1 MWSGIEVTVWSGVV
15 GYRGDCTGPLFGQVW
30 SGIEVTGGQVWS
42 GIGVTVGQVWSG
54 TEVTVW
60 SGVVGYRGDCLVR
73 CGWA

>member
-30 SGIEVTGGQVWS
+30 LGIEVTVWS
-42 GIGVTVGQVWSG
+42 GVVGYRG
-54 TEVTVW
+54 GCW

-73 CGWA
+73 CGRV

>member
-30 SGIEVTGGQVWS
+30 SGIEL
-42 GIGVTVGQVWSG
+42 TVR
-54 TEVTVW
+54 

-73 CGWA
+73 CGWV